1 MGGGL
6 KNILNNV
13 DPEMLSMSGSIK
25 KLGTGTVLLWV
36 FSVLPGGVTNQLYFQ
51 RVCAIKEEKEI
62 PASLAI
68 SAFLAF
74 LSFVWAVYMGM
85 SISTMNT
92 ELAQSTATGWFMAQ
106 LPLLAAFAA
115 LVFAV
120 MMSTVSSGAQS
131 VVVNITRDILAV
143 LKPDIPSDKMLKLS
157 RTLSL
162 VTMVVA
168 VLMCLVFTDTLTWLV
183 ATYAFS
189 AATLLCPIYV
199 GYVYRNKKFITRQ
212 GLIASM
218 VAGCVGCAVAMAMKT
233 AINYAVYGYRCIL
246 HCADGSKCFDKGE
259 SCGRRRIIFRK
270 RFYIEELPSMYTD
283 GVYIVLKERQICL
296 SFLYGEQIK

>member
-1 MGGGL
+1 
-6 KNILNNV
+6 
-13 DPEMLSMSGSIK
+13 
-25 KLGTGTVLLWV
+25 
-36 FSVLPGGVTNQLYFQ
+36 
-51 RVCAIKEEKEI
+51 
-62 PASLAI
+62 
-68 SAFLAF
+68 
-74 LSFVWAVYMGM
+74 M

-106 LPLLAAFAA
+106 LPLPLLAAFAA

-233 AINYAVYGYRCIL
+233 AINYAVMGIVASFIAL
-246 HCADGSKCFDKGE
+246 MVVSALTKG
-259 SCGRRRIIFRK
+259 K
-270 RFYIEELPSMYTD
+270 AVAKEE
-283 GVYIVLKERQICL
+283 
-296 SFLYGEQIK
+296 